1 MLVTAVTP
9 ARQPSRW
16 LWFSVLELIFDWLL
30 DGRRYLVDIL
40 EKSSHALWARLSC
53 HDWMFWVLCGNQSEK
68 AGLFLEIKQLPSDQ
82 RLSEASWSSFELLY
96 DVCLWCPIH
105 CSLVHGHICVCV
117 HEYAGPYILLV
128 LRNLTSLHW
137 TLAVYTGNCSPCPNL
152 PLPARLSHHRTSSA
166 AGAFSIVSLMIPLAL
181 CSIDIANKLSR
192 MTKGNFYKVKSTK
205 QLVIVGPNV
214 YHSSLVFSQN
224 KVIIRINLIQA
235 CW

>member
-1 MLVTAVTP
+1 MDFGRGFLAMTECFEFYVEINQRKLVSSWRSNSCRATKDRERPVGP
-9 ARQPSRW
+9 A
-16 LWFSVLELIFDWLL
+16 LNCFM
-30 DGRRYLVDIL
+30 
-40 EKSSHALWARLSC
+40 
-53 HDWMFWVLCGNQSEK
+53 MFVC
-68 AGLFLEIKQLPSDQ
+68 
-82 RLSEASWSSFELLY
+82 
-96 DVCLWCPIH
+96 VCLWCPIH

-117 HEYAGPYILLV
+117 HEYAGPHILLV

-166 AGAFSIVSLMIPLAL
+166 AGAFSIVSLMIALAL

-192 MTKGNFYKVKSTK
+192 MTKVNFYKVKSTK